1 MGVLHCQPIIA
12 TSKTDLNIDT
22 YMQQLISGNRR
33 YIVRSKTLLLS
44 IIDRGRRPRS
54 PKIMAFPELLA
65 DEGTEISAST
75 SVEQHILHPIDN
87 FLPSLVGYRNR
98 YHFYD
103 GVKELG

>member
-54 PKIMAFPELLA
+54 PKIMAFP
-65 DEGTEISAST
+65 S
-75 SVEQHILHPIDN
+75 
-87 FLPSLVGYRNR
+87 Y
-98 YHFYD
+98 
-103 GVKELG
+103 